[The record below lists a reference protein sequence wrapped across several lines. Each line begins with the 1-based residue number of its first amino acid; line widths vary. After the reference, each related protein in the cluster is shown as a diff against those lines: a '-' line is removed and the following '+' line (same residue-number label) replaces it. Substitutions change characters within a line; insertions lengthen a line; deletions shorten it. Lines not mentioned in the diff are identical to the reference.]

1 MHKKGKKEIKEQKV
15 DNYCASIVATMHLIV
30 PRWEELVTSNCSAIN
45 YLY

>member
-1 MHKKGKKEIKEQKV
+1 MHKNGKKGIKEQKG
-15 DNYCASIVATMHLIV
+15 DKHCASIVATMHLIV